1 MQGYIS
7 ISSAPIMKLILN
19 NKLLPIIINRSGN
32 LTHTVSN
39 YIESERVV
47 AHFMPMTLENF
58 VKRSTRFAEASF
70 EVQKVL

>member
-1 MQGYIS
+1 
-7 ISSAPIMKLILN
+7 
-19 NKLLPIIINRSGN
+19 

-39 YIESERVV
+39 HIESERVV

-70 EVQKVL
+70 EAQKV